1 MEKRY
6 YKIGET
12 FKLCEDKTVR
22 CVESRQQGGEAC
34 LNCILSNSPKCCT
47 IKCTPRERKDKKDVL
62 FQLVTPQS

>member
-22 CVESRQQGGEAC
+22 CVESGDQSGQAC
-34 LNCILSNSPKCCT
+34 LNCILSNNSMCCT
-47 IKCTPRERKDKKDVL
+47 IKCTKRERKDRKDV
-62 FQLVTPQS
+62 FFKLVTP